1 MLLVLAKLIQGE
13 PLSERLGISFDE
25 DIFFISESEVSIIST
40 LLPIVS
46 RMKLYHSYVMPF
58 DDTIADHLKVNEICS
73 SLDSA
78 VEHKVKLNYSVFE
91 ARWRT
96 EVEILTIL
104 ETLRMV
110 PITKT
115 ESMLLKNDDNN
126 NVQRNYDEAWNVI
139 NSNPPADGTIF
150 MREIGLLDAS
160 DLMYVP
166 NETLVTLS
174 Q

>member
-1 MLLVLAKLIQGE
+1 
-13 PLSERLGISFDE
+13 
-25 DIFFISESEVSIIST
+25 
-40 LLPIVS
+40 
-46 RMKLYHSYVMPF
+46 MPF
-58 DDTIADHLKVNEICS
+58 DDTITDNLKVNEICS

-78 VEHKVKLNYSVFE
+78 VEDKVKLNYSVFE

-115 ESMLLKNDDNN
+115 ESMLLKNDVNN

-139 NSNPPADGTIF
+139 NSNPPADGSIF

>member
-1 MLLVLAKLIQGE
+1 
-13 PLSERLGISFDE
+13 
-25 DIFFISESEVSIIST
+25 
-40 LLPIVS
+40 
-46 RMKLYHSYVMPF
+46 MPF
-58 DDTIADHLKVNEICS
+58 DDTITDNLKVNEICS

-78 VEHKVKLNYSVFE
+78 VEDKVKLNYSVFE

-115 ESMLLKNDDNN
+115 ESMLLKNDVNN

-139 NSNPPADGTIF
+139 NSNPPADGSIF

-174 Q
+174 QYFKSIPQSKIKKDLLL